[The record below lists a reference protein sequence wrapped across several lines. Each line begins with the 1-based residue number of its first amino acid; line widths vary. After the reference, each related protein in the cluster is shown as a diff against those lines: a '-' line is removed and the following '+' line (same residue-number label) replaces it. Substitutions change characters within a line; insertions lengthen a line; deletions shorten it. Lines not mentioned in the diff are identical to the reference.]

1 MPSQFPTALDFRA
14 VFESTPGLYLILAP
28 DLTIVAVNDA
38 YAKATMTVRAQIVG
52 RGIFDVFP
60 DNPDEPG
67 ATGVSN
73 LGASLQRVLQ
83 YCRADAM
90 PVQKYDVRRPAS
102 EGGGF
107 EEHYWSPL
115 NVPVLDAAGQVAW
128 IIHRVED
135 VTALVRAER
144 NGAEQDQIARDNQ
157 EVIRRLQ
164 AANAELARQKREL
177 VQRDLDIRRL
187 STPVL
192 QLRDGLLLLPII
204 GSIDSE
210 RARQFTEHLLRA
222 IASSRARVA
231 VLDITGVAAIDARV
245 GEHLLRTADAARL
258 MGVDIIVTGVSADVA
273 QALACLDT
281 DLERLTTTGDLQSGL
296 EMAGH
301 LLEEAQCSR
310 ATPSGPRIVAD
321 CRGQIRRF

>member
-115 NVPVLDAAGQVAW
+115 NVPVLNAAGQVAW

-222 IASSRARVA
+222 IASSRA
-231 VLDITGVAAIDARV
+231 
-245 GEHLLRTADAARL
+245 
-258 MGVDIIVTGVSADVA
+258 
-273 QALACLDT
+273 
-281 DLERLTTTGDLQSGL
+281 
-296 EMAGH
+296 
-301 LLEEAQCSR
+301 
-310 ATPSGPRIVAD
+310 
-321 CRGQIRRF
+321 